1 MTAGRLITLEGIE
14 GVGKTANIDFLR
26 RHIAA
31 RGIDVLATREP
42 GGTPF
47 AEAIR
52 RLAIERGGE
61 PVPAD
66 CETLL
71 MFAARAAHLA
81 NLIRPALAAGRW
93 VLCDRFTDATYAYQG
108 GGRGVPLAHIRALHE
123 WVHAGL
129 EPHLTLLLDAP
140 VRVGLAR
147 ARRRAPPGDDRF
159 ENERRDFFE
168 RVRAAYLDIARN
180 EPARVRVIDANRPL
194 AAVRDELALA
204 IDGLPEGGQLR
215 D

>member
-1 MTAGRLITLEGIE
+1 VTTGKLITLEGIE
-14 GVGKTANIDFLR
+14 GVGKTANVDFLR

-31 RGIDVLATREP
+31 RGIDVLASREP
-42 GGTPF
+42 GGTPL

-52 RLAIERGGE
+52 KLAVARGDE
-61 PVPAD
+61 PLPAD

-71 MFAARAAHLA
+71 MFAARAVHLA

-108 GGRGVPLAHIRALHE
+108 GGRGVPRERIRALHD

-129 EPHLTLLLDAP
+129 DPDLTLLLDAP
-140 VRVGLAR
+140 VATGLAR

-159 ENERRDFFE
+159 ENERSDFFE
-168 RVRAAYLDIARN
+168 RVRAAYLDIAKT
-180 EPARVRVIDANRPL
+180 EPARVRVIDSSRPL
-194 AAVRDELALA
+194 TEVRRELVRA
-204 IDGLPEGGQLR
+204 IDGLADGG
-215 D
+215 